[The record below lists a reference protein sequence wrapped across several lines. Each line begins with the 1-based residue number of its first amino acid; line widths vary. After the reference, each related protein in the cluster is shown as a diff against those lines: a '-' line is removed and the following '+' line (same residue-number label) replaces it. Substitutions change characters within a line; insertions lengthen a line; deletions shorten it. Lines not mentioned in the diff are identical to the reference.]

1 MKIHKLTSTDGF
13 IAFDLDDAPTSVGIV
28 RSARKILQGGAK
40 DLARSTTY
48 TFASFEMQRGGASA
62 GLNAEDADR
71 PAAITAMVEEI
82 KPMVAGGRWLP
93 DPGKGVSEA
102 DLEPVRD
109 VDQRNRALRAD
120 FMGSALS
127 DHLLGVGAVAAGSAA
142 AGGLDGKRVAIE
154 GFGPSGP
161 ALARQAVEWGGRIV
175 GLSTSEGS
183 VQRELGLDAGEVT
196 TAWAEHGP
204 AMVSTLGE
212 AAEPWKVLA
221 GEADV
226 LFAGSKTGVIDHTVA
241 EKLTIGTLVPS
252 APLAFT
258 ARALA
263 VLRRAGTTVV
273 PDFLAVAG
281 PIFAMWPSNGDEPA
295 AIEAAAVASIT
306 GAVDEVANHP
316 DGHTLGACYRAEAF
330 LSTWQDKLPFGR
342 PMAP

>member
-48 TFASFEMQRGGASA
+48 TFASLEMQRGGASA
-62 GLNAEDADR
+62 GLNAEEVDR
-71 PAAITAMVEEI
+71 PAAISAMVEEI

-93 DPGKGVSEA
+93 DPGKGVSQA

-109 VDQRNRALRAD
+109 VDQRSLALRSE
-120 FMGSALS
+120 FMGSTLS

-142 AGGLDGKRVAIE
+142 ARGLEGKRVAVE
-154 GFGPSGP
+154 GFGPGGP
-161 ALARQAVEWGGRIV
+161 ALIRQAVEWGGRV
-175 GLSTSEGS
+175 VALSTTEGS
-183 VQRELGLDAGEVT
+183 VASELGLDAGEVSA
-196 TAWAEHGP
+196 AWAEHGP
-204 AMVSTLGE
+204 AMVSQLGE
-212 AAEPWKVLA
+212 VGEPWKVLNA
-221 GEADV
+221 DVDV

-241 EKLTIGTLVPS
+241 QKLTIGTLVPT

-263 VLRRAGTTVV
+263 VLRRADTAVV

-281 PIFAMWPSNGDEPA
+281 PVFAMWPANGDDPTVIETE
-295 AIEAAAVASIT
+295 AIASIT
-306 GAVDEVANHP
+306 AAVDEVNDHP
-316 DGHTLGACYRAEAF
+316 DGHTLAACYRAEAF
-330 LSTWQDKLPFGR
+330 LSTWQDTLPFGR